1 MGTLGHA
8 LARAPVEAWEF
19 VVGLVVN
26 ALFLGLVA
34 LLLWSL
40 GGPALAAPLAKGY
53 AVLWCATAFTAISVG
68 VIQAMLGLDPTYN
81 LNLYVSPGVAFG
93 AALLTCWSAFA
104 ALTVSGPA
112 AGAPTWTKVAL
123 YGLGFAA
130 SFFGYW
136 VVSSFYQGHLY
147 KVINLPLS
155 LASFLVFALWPAA
168 GRALYGWFF
177 GLF

>member
-40 GGPALAAPLAKGY
+40 DGPALAAPLAKGY

-68 VIQAMLGLDPTYN
+68 VIQAMLRLDVN
-81 LNLYVSPGVAFG
+81 DNFDLYVAPGVAFG
-93 AALLTCWSAFA
+93 VALVTCWSAFA
-104 ALTVSGPA
+104 ALTAGGHA
-112 AGAPTWTKVAL
+112 AGAPTWTKLAL
-123 YGLGFAA
+123 YGVGFLA
-130 SFFGYW
+130 SFIGCW
-136 VVSSFYQGHLY
+136 VVNSFYQGHLY
-147 KVINLPLS
+147 KAINLPLS
-155 LASFLVFALWPAA
+155 LASFAVFAVWPAA

-177 GLF
+177 DLF